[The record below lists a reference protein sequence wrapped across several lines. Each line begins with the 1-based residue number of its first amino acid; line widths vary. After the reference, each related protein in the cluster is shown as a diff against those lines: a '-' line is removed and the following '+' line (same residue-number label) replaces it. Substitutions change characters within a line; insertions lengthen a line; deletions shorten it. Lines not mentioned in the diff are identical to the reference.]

1 MNSLRPLIW
10 LAFVFAGSLLPATAS
25 DPVEIVPAELRGA
38 VQPQVAVSARGD
50 VYVTFGRSGSFYC
63 VASPDGGRTF
73 KRPVLVGSLQ
83 KAALGM
89 RRGPRIAVT
98 ERGVVVSAISHGDG
112 NLVAWFS
119 SDQGA
124 TWSAA
129 ARINSVTNTA
139 REGLQAMAGDGRQ
152 TVHSAWL
159 DLRNGKTELWGASS
173 ADGGRTW
180 GANHLIYKS
189 PDGHICECCHP
200 SLAVDARGRVWAMW
214 RNWLDGA
221 RDMYASVS
229 EDGGRT
235 FSLSRKLGSGTW
247 TLKACPMD
255 GGQLAFGMDGGLLSV
270 WRREKAIVA
279 AGETGETVLSEQGLQ
294 PIVVAGGG
302 AVIYLWQRGAKLMM
316 KRGSAEAAVLAE
328 SGTFA
333 SAASASTT
341 ASPVVA
347 WETSRDGAKTILA
360 QRLE

>member
-1 MNSLRPLIW
+1 MNSLRRSICVA
-10 LAFVFAGSLLPATAS
+10 LALVGGLQASAG
-25 DPVEIVPAELRGA
+25 DPVEIVPPELRGA
-38 VQPQVAVSARGD
+38 VQPQVAVSGKGE
-50 VYVTFGRSGSFYC
+50 VYVAFGRSGSFYC
-63 VASPDGGRTF
+63 AASPDGGSTF
-73 KRPVLVGSLQ
+73 QAPVLVGNLP

-98 ERGVVVSAISHGDG
+98 ERGVAVSAISHADG

-119 SDQGA
+119 SNQGA

-139 REGLQAMAGDGRQ
+139 REGLHAMAGDGRQ

-173 ADGGRTW
+173 ADGGHTW
-180 GANHLIYKS
+180 GENRLIYKS

-200 SLAVDARGRVWAMW
+200 SLAVDGRGRVWAMW

-221 RDMYASVS
+221 RDMYAGVS

-235 FSLSRKLGSGTW
+235 FAPARKLGNGTW

-255 GGQLAFGMDGGLLSV
+255 GGQLSFGVDGALMSV
-270 WRREKAIVA
+270 WRRDKAIVA
-279 AGETGETVLSEQGLQ
+279 AGETGESVLSEQGLQ
-294 PIVVAGGG
+294 PVVVAGSGT
-302 AVIYLWQRGAKLMM
+302 VFYLWQHGTKLMI
-316 KRGSAEAAVLAE
+316 KRGSAEAAVLVE
-328 SGTFA
+328 SGAFA
-333 SAASASTT
+333 SAASASST
-341 ASPVVA
+341 AMPVTA
-347 WETSRDGAKTILA
+347 WETSRGGAKTILA